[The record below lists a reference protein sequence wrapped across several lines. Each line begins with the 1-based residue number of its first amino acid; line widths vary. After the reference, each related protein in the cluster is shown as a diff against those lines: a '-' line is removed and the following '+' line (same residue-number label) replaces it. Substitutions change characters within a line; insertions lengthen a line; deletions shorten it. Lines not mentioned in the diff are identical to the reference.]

1 MGLLVAL
8 TVAACAATG
17 SPTPQLSASFVQ
29 QRTDEGSA
37 RADVRLTNDG
47 QSPAHVSGVGLSWG
61 GYGGRRLFDADT
73 TYEPGRTIDLPI
85 RLGRANCAS
94 RDDAPAAVVRA
105 DGDTLTVP
113 LDDTGTTAL
122 HEVWEHACA
131 AQRMSR
137 LVSVAFGPRWTP
149 SAGGLHGS
157 LVLTRRA
164 SRVAVAVTGLRGSVL
179 LAFSPVAPPPPGD
192 PLAVLDPDSESA
204 SMPVVLSSN
213 GRCDAH
219 ALSESKQT
227 FHLRVELAVD
237 AGQARQ
243 LVVVKP
249 DKPTQVEVLGL
260 IRSMCGVG

>member
-1 MGLLVAL
+1 MGLV
-8 TVAACAATG
+8 VAACAATG

-29 QRTDEGSA
+29 QRTDEGLA

-47 QSPAHVSGVGLSWG
+47 RSPVHVSGVGLAWS
-61 GYGGRRLFDADT
+61 GYGGRRLVDADT

-85 RLGRANCAS
+85 RLGRPVCAS
-94 RDDAPAAVVRA
+94 RDEAPAAIVRA
-105 DGDTLTVP
+105 DGDTLTLP
-113 LDDTGTTAL
+113 LDDAGTTTL
-122 HEVWEHACA
+122 REVWEHACA

-149 SAGGLHGS
+149 SAGGLRGS
-157 LVLTRRA
+157 LVLSRRTP
-164 SRVAVAVTGLRGSVL
+164 RVVVAVTGLRGSVL
-179 LAFSPVAPPPPGD
+179 LTFSPVAPPPAGE

-237 AGQARQ
+237 AVRPRQ

>member
-1 MGLLVAL
+1 MGLV
-8 TVAACAATG
+8 VAACAATG

-29 QRTDEGSA
+29 QRTDEGLA

-47 QSPAHVSGVGLSWG
+47 RSPVHVSGVGLAWS
-61 GYGGRRLFDADT
+61 GYGGRRLVDADT

-85 RLGRANCAS
+85 RLGRPDCAS
-94 RDDAPAAVVRA
+94 RDEAPAAVVRA
-105 DGDTLTVP
+105 DGDTHTLP
-113 LDDTGTTAL
+113 LDDAGTTAL
-122 HEVWEHACA
+122 REVWGACVPSAADEPAGVGGLRAAVDACCRRSAWLPRADPACA
-131 AQRMSR
+131 
-137 LVSVAFGPRWTP
+137 
-149 SAGGLHGS
+149 
-157 LVLTRRA
+157 
-164 SRVAVAVTGLRGSVL
+164 RVVVAVTGLRGSVL
-179 LAFSPVAPPPPGD
+179 LTFSPVAPPPAGE
-192 PLAVLDPDSESA
+192 PLAVLDPDSKSA

-227 FHLRVELAVD
+227 FHLREELAVD
-237 AGQARQ
+237 AVRPRQ